1 MMIIVNGEGIETK
14 AQTIAELLDEL
25 GYEDMPVATAKNMS
39 VVRKRERAETRLSE
53 GDRIEILVPMQ
64 GG

>member
-1 MMIIVNGEGIETK
+1 MIIVNGETMETK
-14 AQTIAELLDEL
+14 AQTVAELLDEL
-25 GYEDMPVATAKNMS
+25 GYEDMPVATARNMT
-39 VVRKRERAETRLSE
+39 VVRKRERAETKLKD

>member
-1 MMIIVNGEGIETK
+1 MIIVNGESVETK
-14 AQTIAELLDEL
+14 AQTMAELLDEL
-25 GYEDMPVATAKNMS
+25 GYDDMPVATARNMS
-39 VVRKRERAETRLSE
+39 VVRKRERAETKLTE

>member
-1 MMIIVNGEGIETK
+1 MIIVNGESIETK
-14 AQTIAELLDEL
+14 AQTMAELLDEL
-25 GYEDMPVATAKNMS
+25 GYDDMPVATARNMS
-39 VVRKRERAETRLSE
+39 VVRKRERAETKLSE

>member
-1 MMIIVNGEGIETK
+1 MRVVVNGNEMEVASATIVDLLIEM
-14 AQTIAELLDEL
+14 
-25 GYEDMPVATAKNMS
+25 GYEDMPVATAVNMA
-39 VVRKRERAETRLSE
+39 VVRKKDRAQTELKD

>member
-1 MMIIVNGEGIETK
+1 
-14 AQTIAELLDEL
+14 
-25 GYEDMPVATAKNMS
+25 MPVATAVNMT
-39 VVRKRERAETRLSE
+39 VVRKKDRAQTELKG

>member
-1 MMIIVNGEGIETK
+1 MRVVVNGNAIEITS
-14 AQTIAELLDEL
+14 ATIADLLIEM
-25 GYEDMPVATAKNMS
+25 GYEDMPVATAVNMA
-39 VVRKRERAETRLSE
+39 VVRKKDRAQTELKE

>member
-1 MMIIVNGEGIETK
+1 MIIVNGESIETK

>member
-1 MMIIVNGEGIETK
+1 MIIVNGETMETK
-14 AQTIAELLDEL
+14 SQTVAELLDEL
-25 GYEDMPVATAKNMS
+25 GYEDMPVATARNMT
-39 VVRKRERAETRLSE
+39 VVRKRERAETKLND

>member
-1 MMIIVNGEGIETK
+1 MIIVNGESVETK

-25 GYEDMPVATAKNMS
+25 GYEDIPVATAKNMS
-39 VVRKRERAETRLSE
+39 VVRKKERAETKLSE

>member
-1 MMIIVNGEGIETK
+1 MIIVNGESMDTK

-25 GYEDMPVATAKNMS
+25 GYEDMPVATARNMT
-39 VVRKRERAETRLSE
+39 VVRKRERAETKLTD

>member
-1 MMIIVNGEGIETK
+1 MIIVNGETMETK
-14 AQTIAELLDEL
+14 AQTVAELLDEL
-25 GYEDMPVATAKNMS
+25 GYEDIPVATARNMM
-39 VVRKRERAETRLSE
+39 VVRKRERAETKLKD

>member
-1 MMIIVNGEGIETK
+1 MIIVNGETMETK
-14 AQTIAELLDEL
+14 AQTVAELLDEL
-25 GYEDMPVATAKNMS
+25 GYEDIPVATARNMM
-39 VVRKRERAETRLSE
+39 VVRKRERAATKLND

>member
-1 MMIIVNGEGIETK
+1 MIIVNGESVETK
-14 AQTIAELLDEL
+14 AQTMAELLDEL
-25 GYEDMPVATAKNMS
+25 GYDDMPVATARNMS

>member
-1 MMIIVNGEGIETK
+1 MIIVNGETMETK
-14 AQTIAELLDEL
+14 AQTVAELLDEL
-25 GYEDMPVATAKNMS
+25 GYEDMPVATARNMT
-39 VVRKRERAETRLSE
+39 VVRKRERAETKLND

>member
-1 MMIIVNGEGIETK
+1 MMIIVNGESIETK

>member
-1 MMIIVNGEGIETK
+1 MIIVNGESVETK

-25 GYEDMPVATAKNMS
+25 GYDDMPVATARNMS
-39 VVRKRERAETRLSE
+39 VVRKRERADTKLAE

>member
-1 MMIIVNGEGIETK
+1 MIIVNGEPVETK
-14 AQTIAELLDEL
+14 AQTMAELLDEL

-39 VVRKRERAETRLSE
+39 VVRKRERAETKLTE

>member
-1 MMIIVNGEGIETK
+1 MIIVNGESVETK

-25 GYEDMPVATAKNMS
+25 GYQDMPVATAINMS
-39 VVRKRERAETRLSE
+39 VVRKRERAETKLSE

>member
-1 MMIIVNGEGIETK
+1 MKIVVNGVEHIVAAKTV
-14 AQTIAELLDEL
+14 AELVIEM
-25 GYEDMPVATAKNMS
+25 GYEDVPVATARNHA
-39 VVRKRERAETRLSE
+39 VVPKRARATTELQP

>member
-1 MMIIVNGEGIETK
+1 MIIVNGESVETK

-39 VVRKRERAETRLSE
+39 VVRKKERAETKLSE

>member
-1 MMIIVNGEGIETK
+1 MRVVVNGNEMEITS
-14 AQTIAELLDEL
+14 ATIADLLIEM
-25 GYEDMPVATAKNMS
+25 GYEDMPVATAVNMA
-39 VVRKRERAETRLSE
+39 VVRKRDRAQTALKD

>member
-1 MMIIVNGEGIETK
+1 MIIVNGETMETK
-14 AQTIAELLDEL
+14 SQTVAELLDEL
-25 GYEDMPVATAKNMS
+25 GYEDMPVATARNMM
-39 VVRKRERAETRLSE
+39 VVRKRERAETKLNY

>member
-1 MMIIVNGEGIETK
+1 MIIVNGESVETK

-25 GYEDMPVATAKNMS
+25 GYDDMPVATARNMS
-39 VVRKRERAETRLSE
+39 VVRKRERAETKLSE

>member
-1 MMIIVNGEGIETK
+1 VRVVVNGNEMEITS
-14 AQTIAELLDEL
+14 ATIADLLIEM
-25 GYEDMPVATAKNMS
+25 GYEDMPVATAVNMA
-39 VVRKRERAETRLSE
+39 VVRKKDRAQTELKD

>member
-1 MMIIVNGEGIETK
+1 MIIVNGESIETK
-14 AQTIAELLDEL
+14 AQTMAELLDEL
-25 GYEDMPVATAKNMS
+25 GYDDMPVATARNMS

>member
-1 MMIIVNGEGIETK
+1 MIIVNGESLETK
-14 AQTIAELLDEL
+14 AQTMAELLDEL
-25 GYEDMPVATAKNMS
+25 GYDDMPVATARNMS
-39 VVRKRERAETRLSE
+39 VVRKRERADTKLAE

>member
-1 MMIIVNGEGIETK
+1 MIIVNGESVETK

-25 GYEDMPVATAKNMS
+25 GYEDIPVATAKNMS
-39 VVRKRERAETRLSE
+39 VVRKRERAETKLSE